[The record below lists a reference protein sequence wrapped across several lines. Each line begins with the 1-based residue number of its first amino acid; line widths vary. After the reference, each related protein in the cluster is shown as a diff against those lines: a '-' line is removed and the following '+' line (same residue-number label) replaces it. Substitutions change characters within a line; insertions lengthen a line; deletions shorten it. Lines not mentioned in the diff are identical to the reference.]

1 MAETRS
7 SSRRSV
13 GRGTA
18 VDSETVVDS
27 NAASLTPLFGLGGLP
42 ADQGSKHVERLQ
54 ARTQIASKWD
64 FMDSRVKRAFPPLTR
79 SAVEAHA
86 AAAAREEARMS
97 QPRLLLIDDE
107 PALAEFLATAA
118 EDCGFVPRHHLA
130 RRGIPRANSSPM
142 RPDMVAL
149 DLGMPGMD
157 GVELLRFLAEQDYRS
172 PVLIVSGF
180 DRRVLESAFRLGEAL
195 GLDMVG
201 PLEKPV
207 RLEELESDAG
217 PAAGDDGSVTRKSD
231 KALVAAL
238 ARALEE
244 QQLRMAYQPKV
255 SLRDGS
261 LMRVEALVR
270 WDDPELGAVEPSLF
284 IPLAEQHG
292 LIDDLTLWGLRT
304 ILRQWVDW
312 RDDGLDTSIAFNISA
327 LSLQHLDFPDLVERM
342 CRALDVPTD
351 RLVLELTE
359 GATQPLVKLMDTLT
373 RFRIK
378 GIGLA
383 IDDFGTGY
391 SSLMQLRQL
400 PFSEVKID
408 QAFVADV
415 HRSRDCRLIIRG
427 ITDLAHGLGLIA
439 TAEGVETVEQLRA
452 VQELG
457 CDLVQGYLIS
467 PPMEP
472 RQLKAWKQEFRS
484 ALAVADG
491 RRQSR
496 FMERCRSG
504 CPGPAV
510 GRARN

>member
-1 MAETRS
+1 M
-7 SSRRSV
+7 
-13 GRGTA
+13 
-18 VDSETVVDS
+18 
-27 NAASLTPLFGLGGLP
+27 
-42 ADQGSKHVERLQ
+42 
-54 ARTQIASKWD
+54 
-64 FMDSRVKRAFPPLTR
+64 
-79 SAVEAHA
+79 SA
-86 AAAAREEARMS
+86 
-97 QPRLLLIDDE
+97 
-107 PALAEFLATAA
+107 
-118 EDCGFVPRHHLA
+118 
-130 RRGIPRANSSPM
+130 
-142 RPDMVAL
+142 
-149 DLGMPGMD
+149 
-157 GVELLRFLAEQDYRS
+157 
-172 PVLIVSGF
+172 
-180 DRRVLESAFRLGEAL
+180 
-195 GLDMVG
+195 
-201 PLEKPV
+201 
-207 RLEELESDAG
+207 
-217 PAAGDDGSVTRKSD
+217 KSD
-231 KALVAAL
+231 KALIAGL
-238 ARALEE
+238 TRALED
-244 QQLRMAYQPKV
+244 QQLHMVYQPKV
-255 SLRDGS
+255 AVRDGS

-270 WDDPELGAVEPSLF
+270 WDDPELGTIEPSRF
-284 IPLAEQHG
+284 VPLAEEHG

-304 ILRQWVDW
+304 ILRQWADW

-342 CRALDVPTD
+342 CRGLDVPTD

-467 PPMEP
+467 PPMQP
-472 RQLKAWKQEFRS
+472 DRLSGWKKEFRKRWPKLMADDNL
-484 ALAVADG
+484 ALWSDVEPDALSQG
-491 RRQSR
+491 
-496 FMERCRSG
+496 
-504 CPGPAV
+504 
-510 GRARN
+510 

>member
-1 MAETRS
+1 
-7 SSRRSV
+7 
-13 GRGTA
+13 
-18 VDSETVVDS
+18 
-27 NAASLTPLFGLGGLP
+27 
-42 ADQGSKHVERLQ
+42 
-54 ARTQIASKWD
+54 
-64 FMDSRVKRAFPPLTR
+64 
-79 SAVEAHA
+79 
-86 AAAAREEARMS
+86 
-97 QPRLLLIDDE
+97 
-107 PALAEFLATAA
+107 
-118 EDCGFVPRHHLA
+118 
-130 RRGIPRANSSPM
+130 
-142 RPDMVAL
+142 
-149 DLGMPGMD
+149 
-157 GVELLRFLAEQDYRS
+157 
-172 PVLIVSGF
+172 
-180 DRRVLESAFRLGEAL
+180 
-195 GLDMVG
+195 
-201 PLEKPV
+201 
-207 RLEELESDAG
+207 
-217 PAAGDDGSVTRKSD
+217 VTRKSD
-231 KALVAAL
+231 TALVAEL
-238 ARALEE
+238 SRAVED
-244 QQLRMAYQPKV
+244 QRLRLVYQPKV
-255 SLRDGS
+255 SLRDGG
-261 LMRVEALVR
+261 LMRVEALMR
-270 WDDPELGAVEPSLF
+270 WDDPQLGTIEPSHF

-457 CDLVQGYLIS
+457 CDLVQGYLVA
-467 PPMEP
+467 PPMDP
-472 RQLKAWKQEFRS
+472 DQLKPWKQEFRRRWP
-484 ALAVADG
+484 ALMADDNLSLWSDVEADALG
-491 RRQSR
+491 QR
-496 FMERCRSG
+496 
-504 CPGPAV
+504 
-510 GRARN
+510 